1 MGHVDKDWRDK
12 DDADLT
18 SADLDAML
26 EAGRHVVVGG
36 PTLPLGAVLTS
47 VNPNL
52 PGNVIPLRPRVFS
65 RQAQV
70 SAQVAL

>member
-1 MGHVDKDWRDK
+1 MGNVDKDWRNK

-18 SADLDAML
+18 SEDLDEML
-26 EAGRHVVVGG
+26 AAGKPVVVAG
-36 PTLPLGAVLTS
+36 PMLPGGAVLTS
-47 VNPNL
+47 VSPNL
-52 PGNVIPLRPRVFS
+52 PGNVIPLPSRVFS